1 MEHATSSEQGGKPK
15 PIKVKVTFPLARKEH
30 FKSEDQPDTQVEQVR
45 VAAMEHFGVA
55 DDDSAVY
62 YLTHERKRPDPTT
75 TIGAIADGED
85 SVKFSLV
92 KELIQG

>member
-1 MEHATSSEQGGKPK
+1 MKQAASGKRGNK
-15 PIKVKVTFPLARKEH
+15 PESIKVTVTFPLARKEPY
-30 FKSEDQPDTQVEQVR
+30 KSEDPPDTQVEQVR
-45 VAAMEHFGVA
+45 AAAMNHFGIA

-62 YLTHERKRPDPTT
+62 YLTQSRERPEPGE
-75 TIGAIADGED
+75 TIGAIADKAK